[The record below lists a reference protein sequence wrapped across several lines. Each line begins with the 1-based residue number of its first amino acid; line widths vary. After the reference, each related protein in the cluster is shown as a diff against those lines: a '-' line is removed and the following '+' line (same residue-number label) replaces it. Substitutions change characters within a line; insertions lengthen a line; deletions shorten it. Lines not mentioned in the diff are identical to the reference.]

1 MMNFNVFYKKE
12 GEKPL
17 DNILT
22 DGGFAAIF
30 RTLAC
35 VGDSFSSGELEI
47 INNGEVKA
55 LDVYEQSWGQY
66 IARMTGAK
74 VYNFSRGGMKA
85 KEYFEEFAPAKDFW
99 NKEYAC
105 QGYIIALGEND
116 TKLTERII
124 GEISDIDIKDY
135 NNNKDTFMGNYA
147 KIIQKYKEIQ
157 PDAKFFLVT
166 MPRYYLDKPER
177 REQKLRGNKAIREL
191 SSFFDNTYLIDLFE
205 YAPLYDETF
214 KEIAFLNGHMSS
226 QGYLITAKLIASYID
241 YIIRSNPKEFA
252 AVGLIGKELK

>member
-85 KEYFEEFAPAKDFW
+85 KEYFEEFAP
-99 NKEYAC
+99 E
-105 QGYIIALGEND
+105 
-116 TKLTERII
+116 
-124 GEISDIDIKDY
+124 
-135 NNNKDTFMGNYA
+135 
-147 KIIQKYKEIQ
+147 
-157 PDAKFFLVT
+157 P
-166 MPRYYLDKPER
+166 
-177 REQKLRGNKAIREL
+177 
-191 SSFFDNTYLIDLFE
+191 
-205 YAPLYDETF
+205 
-214 KEIAFLNGHMSS
+214 
-226 QGYLITAKLIASYID
+226 
-241 YIIRSNPKEFA
+241 
-252 AVGLIGKELK
+252 